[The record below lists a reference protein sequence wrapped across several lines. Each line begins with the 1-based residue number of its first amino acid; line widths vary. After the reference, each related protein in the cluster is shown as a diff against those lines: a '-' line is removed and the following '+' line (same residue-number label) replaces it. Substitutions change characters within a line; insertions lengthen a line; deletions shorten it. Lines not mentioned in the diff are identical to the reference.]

1 MELNT
6 GSSRFLAPVLLTA
19 LLAGCAAPRLADQD
33 ADPFPVQAAEETFS
47 VGYANISDKF
57 IDRVLIGDLALEGM
71 RGLGALD
78 PALTVRRDADS
89 IVLASAAADVARFPA
104 PAADDT
110 EAWAHLTVEVSKAGR
125 QTSNEVRNATV
136 EDVYE
141 AVFDGL
147 LSKLDRYSRYAGRD
161 EARRNRAKREGFGG
175 IGIRFQAL
183 KGKVRVTDVMEGT
196 PAERAGLEVNDLIVQ
211 VDGVAISEMPSTRIV
226 DLLRGPIDT
235 FVRLS
240 VRRGDRDAL
249 LDFDIERAHVVPTT
263 VTEKFEGGVLF
274 LTVSRFNQA
283 TVRSMSRKIKK
294 TRRKHGESL
303 KGVVLDMRGNPGGLL
318 KQAIRAADLFLTQGE
333 ILKTRGRHPD
343 SLQYYQA
350 RGSDLARG
358 LPVVVLV
365 DGKSASAAEIT
376 AAALQDRGR
385 AVVIGTTSFG
395 KGTVQTVI
403 RLPNDGEITLTWS
416 RFVAPSGYV
425 INKLGVRPTVCTS
438 VTAKSDID
446 RIRRVLD
453 EKNQAVAVLSAWRTV
468 ATADE
473 ARKTDLRASCPPQRR
488 NQRTDLQTARI
499 LVEDSSLY
507 SRLLGLSNTAAAAA
521 HH

>member
-1 MELNT
+1 MLVNT
-6 GSSRFLAPVLLTA
+6 TFLRFLAVALLAT
-19 LLAGCAAPRLADQD
+19 LLAGCASSRMPTPEADG
-33 ADPFPVQAAEETFS
+33 FPAQAAEETFA
-47 VGYANISDKF
+47 VGYSNISDKF
-57 IDRVLIGDLALEGM
+57 IKSVLIGDLALEGM
-71 RGLGALD
+71 RGLGSLD
-78 PALTVRRDADS
+78 PALTVRRDVDA
-89 IVLASAAADVARFPA
+89 IVLASAANDVARFKA
-104 PAADDT
+104 PGGGDA
-110 EAWAHLTVEVSKAGR
+110 EAWARLTVDVSRAGR
-125 QTSNEVRNATV
+125 QASKELHDATV

-141 AVFDGL
+141 AVFDSL
-147 LSKLDRYSRYAGRD
+147 LSKLDRYSRYAGHD

-196 PAERAGLEVNDLIVQ
+196 PAEKAGLKANDLIVE
-211 VDGVAISEMPSTRIV
+211 VDGVVVSDMASSKLV
-226 DLLRGPIDT
+226 DLLRGPIET
-235 FVRLS
+235 VVKLQI
-240 VRRGDRDAL
+240 RRDDDEAL
-249 LDFDIERAHVVPTT
+249 LTFEIERAHVVPTT
-263 VTEKFEGGVLF
+263 VTEKYDDGILL

-283 TVRSMSRKIKK
+283 TTRSMSRKIKK
-294 TRRKHGESL
+294 IKRKYGNSL

-358 LPVVVLV
+358 LPVVVLI

-385 AVVIGTTSFG
+385 AVVVGTTSFG

-425 INKLGVRPTVCTS
+425 MHELGVRPTVCTS
-438 VTAKSDID
+438 GIPKGGTDPIQQ
-446 RIRRVLD
+446 VLAD
-453 EKNQAVAVLSAWRTV
+453 KNRTVAVLSAWRMV
-468 ATADE
+468 ASADE

-488 NQRTDLQTARI
+488 SQSIDLHTARHLI
-499 LVEDSSLY
+499 EDTALY

-521 HH
+521 HP